1 MNKISKLIK
10 RSIQYAFSIIAGL
23 STIAGLWGYT
33 VKDINADLSWWKW
46 GLILC
51 AVFVVLAI
59 GIYFLLKMAS
69 HGAYSTY
76 INGKPVVIKIGDIFE
91 ESGWKVIPCN
101 ERFDTEVDDHIIAH
115 NTLNGKMIDNH
126 IEDIEALR
134 AAIDMAATD
143 KSKFIP
149 HTAKGRTVY
158 PLGRLIPY
166 NDFLMLAFSH
176 FDENETAY
184 IGIGE
189 YEQLLIRMWAEMRRV
204 YAAKPINLPLI
215 GGGVTT
221 INGLP
226 EKNYTELLKCMLCTL
241 RSSKFQAD
249 RGITIVLTQDVI
261 DQIDMNAIKEE
272 F

>member
-1 MNKISKLIK
+1 VKKISKLIK
-10 RSIQYAFSIIAGL
+10 RSIQYAFSIIAGM
-23 STIAGLWGYT
+23 STIVGLWGYT
-33 VKDINADLSWWKW
+33 IRDINKDLSWWKW

-51 AVFVVLAI
+51 AVFVALAI
-59 GIYFLLKMAS
+59 VIYFLLIKARHS
-69 HGAYSTY
+69 AYSTE

-101 ERFDTEVDDHIIAH
+101 ERFDTKVDDYIIAH

-126 IEDIEALR
+126 IDDVEALK
-134 AAIDMAATD
+134 AAIDMAAND
-143 KSKFIP
+143 KSKFTPQII
-149 HTAKGRTVY
+149 KGRTVY

-166 NDFLMLAFSH
+166 SEFLMLAFSH

-184 IGIGE
+184 IGVGE
-189 YEQLLIRMWAEMRRV
+189 YEQLLIRMWVEMRRV
-204 YAAKPINLPLI
+204 YAAKRINLPLI

-249 RGITIVLTQDVI
+249 QGITIVLTQGVI

>member
-1 MNKISKLIK
+1 MNKIPKLVK
-10 RSIQYAFSIIAGL
+10 RSVQYAFSIIAGL
-23 STIAGLWGYT
+23 STVAGLWGYT
-33 VKDINADLSWWKW
+33 VKDINEDLSWWKW
-46 GLILC
+46 GIILLG
-51 AVFVVLAI
+51 VFIILTIIVC
-59 GIYFLLKMAS
+59 FFLKMWR
-69 HGAYSTY
+69 HKGYCTE
-76 INGKPVVIKIGDIFE
+76 INGKQVIIKTGNIFAE
-91 ESGWKVIPCN
+91 PGWKVIPFN

-115 NTLNGKMIDNH
+115 NTLNGKMIDNFVDDVGKLKVV
-126 IEDIEALR
+126 ISD
-134 AAIDMAATD
+134 AANE
-143 KSKFIP
+143 KSTFSP
-149 HTAKGRTVY
+149 CTVDGRKIY

-166 NDFLMLAFSH
+166 NDFLMLSFSH
-176 FDENETAY
+176 FDNNETAY

-189 YEQLLIRMWAEMRRV
+189 YEQLLMRMWEEMRRV

-249 RGITIVLTQDVI
+249 QGITIVLTQDVI
-261 DQIDMNAIKEE
+261 EKIDMNVIREE